1 MSSMVS
7 TSSNPARA
15 YGSNSRDVASPLRER
30 KLTQHS
36 ENYHAWKDDTGFAY
50 DIMLTKVNTLTN
62 SNERINLTIFE
73 SNASP
78 RTYATN
84 LHFAGTGKCPMNN
97 ILATLGSSLNTAM
110 RFFRQAFHEK
120 TGCNWDDRLKAYNER
135 VSALKGN
142 TRAAEDAVPFG
153 ERFFEYMPPRNASR
167 GLLPDG
173 RNEVPEVVRQ
183 MKAQIDLTVDETS
196 DLDAL
201 LTGERELSDRLGVP
215 ILAEMNG
222 ETIES
227 MSDVFDPTTLPADEH
242 QFDFSTYET
251 QANQTQL
258 AAGVGEELLKFGD
271 DDQDVDTTPTSKRKR
286 VDQGDDG
293 DEESPVAKKAATE
306 HE

>member
-1 MSSMVS
+1 
-7 TSSNPARA
+7 
-15 YGSNSRDVASPLRER
+15 
-30 KLTQHS
+30 
-36 ENYHAWKDDTGFAY
+36 
-50 DIMLTKVNTLTN
+50 MLTKVNTLTN

-84 LHFAGTGKCPMNN
+84 LHFAGTGKCPINN

-135 VSALKGN
+135 VIALKGN

-153 ERFFEYMPPRNASR
+153 ERFFQYMPPRNASR

-173 RNEVPEVVRQ
+173 RDEVPEVVRQ

-196 DLDAL
+196 DFDAL
-201 LTGERELSDRLGVP
+201 FTGEGDHVDRLSVP
-215 ILAEMNG
+215 LPAEIGG
-222 ETIES
+222 EAIES
-227 MSDVFDPTTLPADEH
+227 MSDVFDPTTLPADER

-258 AAGVGEELLKFGD
+258 AAGVGEELLNLGD
-271 DDQDVDTTPTSKRKR
+271 GDQDVDITPTSKRKR
-286 VDQGDDG
+286 DDQGDDG
-293 DEESPVAKKAATE
+293 DESPVAKKAATE
-306 HE
+306 QSE